1 MKVTMAISSMGH
13 VVGPNGE
20 IAHLEWSERHETPKT
35 KVELQKK
42 VWKTIFCCFGFYISV
57 LGFTSQHH
65 DISRLLN
72 GQPPRHTHTQTYN
85 IEYGYASEPW
95 RPRFHMLTPP
105 FIMPK
110 ISKNHSQPILSFHK
124 PALLTTSGMVS
135 LLYHDLWLKHTAE
148 IMAPTHKRENNLHY
162 PSTKIPTGTFHGEK
176 KPMFV

>member
-1 MKVTMAISSMGH
+1 MA
-13 VVGPNGE
+13 N
-20 IAHLEWSERHETPKT
+20 
-35 KVELQKK
+35 
-42 VWKTIFCCFGFYISV
+42 
-57 LGFTSQHH
+57 
-65 DISRLLN
+65 
-72 GQPPRHTHTQTYN
+72 PRDTHTQTYN

-148 IMAPTHKRENNLHY
+148 IMAPTHKREKQSSLSQHKNSYKKTYVCIAHKTFMTEY
-162 PSTKIPTGTFHGEK
+162 PSNMLAWWLALSTTTCSPSIQFRNQNTSRKIKNTHHPSIYQVWFPPPKISVKNRHQLPPQNMFPFH
-176 KPMFV
+176 

>member
-42 VWKTIFCCFGFYISV
+42 GLENDAV

-85 IEYGYASEPW
+85 IEDGYASEPW

-124 PALLTTSGMVS
+124 PAMLTTSGMVS

-148 IMAPTHKRENNLHY
+148 IMAPTHKREKQSSLSQHKNSYRYFSWWKNTYICLY
-162 PSTKIPTGTFHGEK
+162 SA
-176 KPMFV
+176 